1 MDITLP
7 FTSQSFAPLLSDAG
21 ASSCTHNYAQIEG
34 TNSSGWT
41 TRDSRYK
48 LIVFNNGSEELYD
61 LDNDPD
67 EANNLIDD
75 VSLGSVRDELHAYGL
90 MIRGS
95 STRRGRQSCS
105 SKPWVTI

>member
-1 MDITLP
+1 MIERETQP
-7 FTSQSFAPLLSDAG
+7 GYHATGRSAAYFSPAYGNATVRGLSEA
-21 ASSCTHNYAQIEG
+21 
-34 TNSSGWT
+34 
-41 TRDSRYK
+41 
-48 LIVFNNGSEELYD
+48 SEELYD

-75 VSLGSVRDELHAYGL
+75 VSLGNVRDELHAYGL